1 LTAKSKTRT
10 AALAQIA
17 GLTGVALA
25 LCLAGCTRPVGEAV
39 PNFELTNWDGR
50 KVSNESLKGKRTIL
64 TFTYAKCILACPMI
78 TFQLKSLD
86 EELASPPDLSY
97 VHVSVN
103 PTEDTPEE
111 ILAHFEKHEID
122 PHKDPRWLF
131 LGGPEERVAAML
143 DAFDIEV
150 TRKPVDQGVLIE
162 HTNKVMVL
170 NRDGRAVAVFDNYHW
185 DKEEMKIA
193 LQQ

>member
-1 LTAKSKTRT
+1 MTVQTTTR
-10 AALAQIA
+10 AAAVACLAS
-17 GLTGVALA
+17 VAVVLY
-25 LCLAGCTRPVGEAV
+25 LAGCTRPVGEAV
-39 PNFELTNWDGR
+39 PSFELTNWDGR
-50 KVSNESLKGKRTIL
+50 KVSNESLKGTRTIL

-86 EELASPPDLSY
+86 DEIASPPDINY

-131 LGGPEERVAAML
+131 LGGSEQRVEAML

-170 NRDGRAVAVFDNYHW
+170 NPDGRAVAVFENYHW
-185 DKEEMKIA
+185 DKEEMRIA
-193 LQQ
+193 LEQ